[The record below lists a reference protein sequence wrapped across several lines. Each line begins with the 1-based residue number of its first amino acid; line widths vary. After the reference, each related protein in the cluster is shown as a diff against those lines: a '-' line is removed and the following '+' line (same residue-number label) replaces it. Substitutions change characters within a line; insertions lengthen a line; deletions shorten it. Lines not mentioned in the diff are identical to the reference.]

1 MPTVASS
8 VTSEQAPVR
17 PAYSLSIQSLYQ
29 ASDVFAFAHRLAI
42 EVLHEE
48 TAVKE
53 AYDREPL
60 KGRTYMSLRPWNVE
74 QLDRPNS
81 RYADQEHFYWYT
93 EAGQT
98 IPAGWVFTTSLSSTA
113 STSASCG
120 RRRLSLKRW
129 RPQRTYLPNRTT
141 KNYGP
146 RLVDE
151 TAFATGFL

>member
-8 VTSEQAPVR
+8 VTSEQAPSG

-81 RYADQEHFYWYT
+81 RYADQEHFLLVH
-93 EAGQT
+93 G
-98 IPAGWVFTTSLSSTA
+98 GWA
-113 STSASCG
+113 DDPG
-120 RRRLSLKRW
+120 RLSVYDILIK
-129 RPQRTYLPNRTT
+129 
-141 KNYGP
+141 YGFNVSVV
-146 RLVDE
+146 R
-151 TAFATGFL
+151 